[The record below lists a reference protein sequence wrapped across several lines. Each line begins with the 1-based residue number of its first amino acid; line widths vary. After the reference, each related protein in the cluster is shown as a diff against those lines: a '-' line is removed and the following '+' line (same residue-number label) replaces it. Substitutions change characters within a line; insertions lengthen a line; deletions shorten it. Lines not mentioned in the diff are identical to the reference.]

1 MKFNAMPQYVAFL
14 ELRRYA
20 LISFIDVAL
29 PVMDF
34 PFLTSSNSSNNNNNQ
49 MRLR

>member
-1 MKFNAMPQYVAFL
+1 MKFNAMPQYVAFWN
-14 ELRRYA
+14 LRRHA
-20 LISFIDVAL
+20 LILFIDVAL

-34 PFLTSSNSSNNNNNQ
+34 HFLNSSNNNQ